1 MQNGGRC
8 PFLIAY
14 NIKCLC
20 SFRSTNYQL
29 KNKLNM
35 ETKIS
40 NEVEN
45 GNLQQ
50 GAVRSSF
57 NYEAAWKLLE
67 EKGLNVGERMKIRKA
82 FSDWGKKFD
91 ENIEHDHKHNTYSSK
106 KKKGYGFSKEEEV
119 KFFNALLDFSPNSDT
134 EKIIQVM
141 SIVMKLLD
149 VESEWSFRGS
159 R

>member
-1 MQNGGRC
+1 
-8 PFLIAY
+8 
-14 NIKCLC
+14 
-20 SFRSTNYQL
+20 
-29 KNKLNM
+29 M

-40 NEVEN
+40 NEEQN

-50 GAVRSSF
+50 GAVSSSF

-67 EKGLNVGERMKIRKA
+67 EKGLNFGERMKIRKA
-82 FSDWGKKFD
+82 FSDWSKGFD

>member
-1 MQNGGRC
+1 MGTKDEAMTVSPNG
-8 PFLIAY
+8 
-14 NIKCLC
+14 
-20 SFRSTNYQL
+20 
-29 KNKLNM
+29 
-35 ETKIS
+35 
-40 NEVEN
+40 
-45 GNLQQ
+45 QQ
-50 GAVRSSF
+50 TDVSSSF

-67 EKGLNVGERMKIRKA
+67 EKGLNFGERLKIRKA
-82 FSDWGKKFD
+82 FSDWGKGFD

-149 VESEWSFRGS
+149 IESECAFRGS

>member
-1 MQNGGRC
+1 MTELQNKIIE
-8 PFLIAY
+8 F
-14 NIKCLC
+14 IK
-20 SFRSTNYQL
+20 SS
-29 KNKLNM
+29 KN
-35 ETKIS
+35 
-40 NEVEN
+40 
-45 GNLQQ
+45 
-50 GAVRSSF
+50 R
-57 NYEAAWKLLE
+57 
-67 EKGLNVGERMKIRKA
+67 
-82 FSDWGKKFD
+82 GKRYLTEFD